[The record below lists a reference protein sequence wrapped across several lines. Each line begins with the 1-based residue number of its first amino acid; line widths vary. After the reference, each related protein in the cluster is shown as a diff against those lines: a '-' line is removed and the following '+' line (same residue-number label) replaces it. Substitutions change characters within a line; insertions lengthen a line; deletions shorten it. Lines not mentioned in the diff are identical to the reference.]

1 VVSAGFSWYYLFMKR
16 EKYISLI
23 KDKLKTFKTIALLGP
38 RQVGKTT
45 IARQLCEETQD
56 FNFKTNYFDLEN
68 PTDLARLNDPKLAL
82 QNLSGLVIIDEVQKR
97 PALFETL
104 RYLLDR
110 KDNKMQI
117 LVLGSASRDL
127 IKQSSESLAG
137 RISYIEVSPFS
148 LNEIENP
155 GIEKLWLCGGMPLSF
170 FFENTSQSFD
180 WLQSYIKTYLERD
193 IPSLGINIPSE
204 TISRFWMMLTHSHG
218 NILNTSELG
227 KSFGIADTTAR
238 RYVDIL
244 IGTFMI
250 RQLQPYYANI
260 KKRQVKSPKIYF
272 RDSGIL
278 HSLLGIND
286 YDSLQTHPRCGA
298 SWEGFALEQVL
309 NIKNPEPENTFFW
322 AVHAQAE
329 IDLIIKTKNKLE
341 GYEFKYS
348 SAPSITRSLNN
359 AIEHLDLDTI
369 TIVAP
374 VDSSYQLSE
383 KIEVKPLD
391 EII

>member
-1 VVSAGFSWYYLFMKR
+1 MKR
-16 EKYISLI
+16 EKYLSLV
-23 KDKLKTFKTIALLGP
+23 KKKLKIFKSVALLGP

-45 IARQLCEETQD
+45 IARQLCEEITG
-56 FNFKTNYFDLEN
+56 FNYKTNYFDLEN
-68 PTDLARLNDPKLAL
+68 PTDLARLDDPKLAL
-82 QNLSGLVIIDEVQKR
+82 QNVRGLVVIDEVQKR

-110 KDNKMQI
+110 DENEMQI
-117 LVLGSASRDL
+117 LILGSASRDL

-148 LNEIENP
+148 FNETKNENLD
-155 GIEKLWLCGGMPLSF
+155 KLWLCGGMPRPFLL
-170 FFENTSQSFD
+170 ENVSQSFD
-180 WLQSYIKTYLERD
+180 WLQSYIRTYLERD

-204 TISRFWMMLTHSHG
+204 TIRRFWVMLTHFHG

-244 IGTFMI
+244 IGTFMV
-250 RQLQPYYANI
+250 RQLQPFHANI

-278 HSLLGIND
+278 HSLLGIH
-286 YDSLQTHPRCGA
+286 DSDTLHTHSKCGA
-298 SWEGFALEQVL
+298 SWEGFALEQVI
-309 NIKNPEPENTFFW
+309 NIKNAEAEDTFFW
-322 AVHAQAE
+322 AIHAQAE
-329 IDLIIKTKNKLE
+329 IDLIIRTKNKLE
-341 GYEFKYS
+341 GFEFKFS
-348 SAPSITRSLNN
+348 SAPTITKSMNN
-359 AIEHLDLDTI
+359 ALEHLNLDSI

-374 VDSSYQLSE
+374 VDNSYRLSD
-383 KIEVKPLD
+383 KIEVKSLD
-391 EII
+391 EVQ